1 MEWFTTNWESLFV
14 ILTQVVG
21 VAALVATLTPNTSD
35 NKAVDFVLN
44 IINML
49 GANVGRSKN
58 KQLSFTPRG
67 WEVPAL
73 QVFIIGVLL

>member
-1 MEWFTTNWESLFV
+1 MEWITTNWESLFV

-49 GANVGRSKN
+49 GANLGKSKN
-58 KQLSFTPRG
+58 
-67 WEVPAL
+67 A
-73 QVFIIGVLL
+73 

>member
-49 GANVGRSKN
+49 GANVGKSKN
-58 KQLSFTPRG
+58 KTD
-67 WEVPAL
+67 
-73 QVFIIGVLL
+73 

>member
-1 MEWFTTNWESLFV
+1 MEWITSNWGNLYS
-14 ILTQVVG
+14 IITQVVG

-49 GANVGRSKN
+49 GANLGKSKN
-58 KQLSFTPRG
+58 
-67 WEVPAL
+67 A
-73 QVFIIGVLL
+73 